1 MAHSHSRTHGL
12 MSNNAFESKLLIGII
27 LNITFVIVELVFG
40 FISQSMALITDA
52 GHNFSDVLALLL
64 SWAAA
69 WMIKKQ
75 STKNYT
81 YGLKKGSILI
91 TLFNSVLLL
100 VTLGAIT
107 LEAVKRLSTGT
118 PVEGKTMIIVAAA
131 GILINGFTAFLFLKD
146 KNKDL
151 NIKSAFLHMLTDTFV
166 SLGVVI
172 SGIFILLFKVYWL
185 DPLISLLIV
194 IVILQG
200 TWKLLKEALR
210 LSIDAV
216 PEGINI
222 KNVESYLKS
231 IDNVIDVHDL
241 HIWALSTSQTALT
254 THIISNMESIDNEF
268 IDNISRGLADR
279 FGIIHSTIQ
288 VESSDSEIDCNS
300 CTD

>member
-1 MAHSHSRTHGL
+1 
-12 MSNNAFESKLLIGII
+12 
-27 LNITFVIVELVFG
+27 
-40 FISQSMALITDA
+40 MALITDA
-52 GHNFSDVLALLL
+52 GHNFSDVLALIL

-69 WMIKKQ
+69 WMIKRQ

-107 LEAVKRLSTGT
+107 LEAVKRLQTGT

-131 GILINGFTAFLFLKD
+131 GIVINGFTAFLFLKD

-172 SGIFILLFKVYWL
+172 SGVFVVLYNVYWL
-185 DPLISLLIV
+185 DPVISILIV

-200 TWKLLKEALR
+200 TWKLLKEAFR

-222 KNVESYLKS
+222 KSVENYLKS

-254 THIISNMESIDNEF
+254 THLVSNMDNIDNEF
-268 IDNISRGLADR
+268 IDKISRELEHKL
-279 FGIIHSTIQ
+279 GIINSTIQ